1 MFTTDVF
8 THIKDQIFMMEKL
21 PSMMVWCQV
30 SMAIYQITVIH
41 CQSLEMKGKSI
52 WIVHDGSFNQN
63 KVLHS
68 KPLSL
73 QPIGNPITCMINEVM

>member
-1 MFTTDVF
+1 
-8 THIKDQIFMMEKL
+8 MMEKL
-21 PSMMVWCQV
+21 PSLIVWCQV
-30 SMAIYQITVIH
+30 SMAIHQITVIQ
-41 CQSLEMKGKSI
+41 CQPLEMKGKSI
-52 WIVHDGSFNQN
+52 WIVHDDSFNQN